1 MPLPSPAR
9 ESIRPYATFARPTKL
24 DTAGAPGQPNSDRP
38 PRHGSG
44 QGARAASLAAAGVAS
59 FFALGGCAAVLG
71 IDEVDLA
78 VEEGAAGASGMGEGG
93 STSGGP
99 GVGGAGGLGD
109 PGLGGGRCGYDKH
122 EPNNT
127 LVTAR
132 EPPSTLLELEP
143 CKAVQLEGVSG
154 PDDED
159 WFTVKNAVGCLTTP
173 PQAKLLVTRSG
184 SGSGPAAVCY
194 FVRSDANL
202 SLGCAKG
209 TANVDLPEFQGCCGE
224 DEVAFEKAA
233 AGARG
238 QFLLRVGS
246 RPGADAC
253 FDYTLQFSL

>member
-1 MPLPSPAR
+1 MLLPNRAR
-9 ESIRPYATFARPTKL
+9 ESIRPYAPFARPTKL
-24 DTAGAPGQPNSDRP
+24 DPAEASGRP
-38 PRHGSG
+38 QRERRPRRRPG

-59 FFALGGCAAVLG
+59 LFALGGCAAVLG

-78 VEEGAAGASGMGEGG
+78 VDEGAAGASGMGEGG

-109 PGLGGGRCGYDKH
+109 PGLGGGRCGRDKY

-127 LVTAR
+127 RVAAK
-132 EPPSTLLELEP
+132 EAPANALEP
-143 CKAVQLEGVSG
+143 CKTVQLEGVSG

-159 WFTVKNAVGCLTTP
+159 WFTINDAVGCLTAP
-173 PQAKLLVTRSG
+173 PQAKLLVASSG

-194 FVRSDANL
+194 FVRADANL
-202 SLGCAKG
+202 SLGCARG
-209 TANVDLPEFQGCCGE
+209 TASVDLPGFQGCCGD

-253 FDYTLQFSL
+253 FNYTLQFSL